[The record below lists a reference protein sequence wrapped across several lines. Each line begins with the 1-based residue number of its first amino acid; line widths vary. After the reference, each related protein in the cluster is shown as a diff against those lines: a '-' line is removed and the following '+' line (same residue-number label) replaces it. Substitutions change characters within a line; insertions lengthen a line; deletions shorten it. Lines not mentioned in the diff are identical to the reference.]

1 MNRPGPFV
9 VLKFG
14 GTSVSSPERWRTIV
28 RVVKEHVSAG
38 DRVVLVHSAIRGV
51 TDLLHGL
58 ALDAQA
64 GNAVAVDAGVDRLR
78 ALHLELAAGLT
89 LREVP
94 GLEGE
99 LDFLRNQLRTERAEA
114 VPRDPHL
121 AEVLATGERLVS
133 WVGAAALV
141 AAGIDTTWVD
151 ARDLLTAKTSVSE
164 TAQPW
169 LSAEC
174 DAAVDPE
181 VQERVAEVDGVL
193 LTQGFTA
200 RTPGGETV
208 VLGRGGSDTAAACLA
223 GKLDADR
230 LEVWSDVPGM
240 FTADPRLVPA
250 ARLLRSLGYREAQ
263 EIATT
268 GSAVLHPRCIQALRD
283 RGIPIHLR
291 SILHP
296 DIEGTIIRGLEGT
309 GPAQV
314 KALSRQLGVVLISM
328 ETVGMWQKVGFL
340 AQAFG
345 ILADAGLSIDLVST
359 SETNVTVS
367 LDASANLLDQGQLDR
382 VVERLGAVSVVT
394 VISPCASVSLV
405 GRHIRRLLHRLG
417 PVLEVFE
424 GYEIRM
430 VTQAASDLNLTVVVD
445 EPQAEGLV
453 RQLHALLVPESAD
466 PTVFGPR
473 WTEIALGEAERSRT

>member
-1 MNRPGPFV
+1 MNPPAPLV

-14 GTSVSSPERWRTIV
+14 GTSVSSPERWRTIARIV
-28 RVVKEHVSAG
+28 TEHVSAG

-51 TDLLHGL
+51 TDVLHGL
-58 ALDAQA
+58 ALDARA
-64 GNAVAVDAGVDRLR
+64 GDVAAVDAGVDRLR

-89 LREVP
+89 LGEVP
-94 GLEGE
+94 RLEAE
-99 LDFLRNQLRTERAEA
+99 LNFLRDELRTERAEA
-114 VPRDPHL
+114 ISPGPHL

-133 WVGAAALV
+133 RVGAAAL
-141 AAGIDTTWVD
+141 AAGGIGTTWVD
-151 ARDLLTAKTSVSE
+151 ARDLLTAKTSVLE

-174 DAAVDPE
+174 DAAVDAD
-181 VQERVAEVDGVL
+181 VQERVAAVDGVL

-208 VLGRGGSDTAAACLA
+208 VLGRGGSDTAAAYLA
-223 GKLDADR
+223 GKLNADR

-240 FTADPRLVPA
+240 FTADPKLVPA
-250 ARLLRSLGYREAQ
+250 ARLIRSLNYREAQ

-268 GSAVLHPRCIQALRD
+268 GSTVLHPRCIPALRD

-296 DIEGTIIRGLEGT
+296 DMDGTVIQASDAT

-314 KALSRQLGVVLISM
+314 KAISRRLGVVLIAM
-328 ETVGMWQKVGFL
+328 ETVGMWQEVGFL
-340 AQAFG
+340 ARAFG
-345 ILADAGLSIDLVST
+345 ILAEAGLSIDLVST

-367 LDASANLLDQGQLDR
+367 LDASANLLDEDQLDR

-394 VISPCASVSLV
+394 VIRPCASVSLV
-405 GRHIRRLLHRLG
+405 GSRIRTLLHRLG
-417 PVLEVFE
+417 PALQLLE
-424 GYEIRM
+424 GYEIRL

-453 RQLHALLVPESAD
+453 RQLHALLIPETAD

-473 WTEIALGEAERSRT
+473 WQEIAVAL

>member
-1 MNRPGPFV
+1 MNRPTPLV

-14 GTSVSSPERWRTIV
+14 GTSVSSPERWRTIA
-28 RVVKEHVSAG
+28 RVVTQHLSAG

-58 ALDAQA
+58 AVDARA
-64 GNAVAVDAGVDRLR
+64 GNGVAVDAGVDRLR

-89 LREVP
+89 LGEVP
-94 GLEGE
+94 GLESE
-99 LDFLRNQLRTERAEA
+99 FDFLRDQLRTERAEA
-114 VPRDPHL
+114 APPDPHL

-133 WVGAAALV
+133 WVGAAALA
-141 AAGIDTTWVD
+141 AAGIATTWVD

-164 TAQPW
+164 AAQSW

-174 DAAVDPE
+174 DSAVDPD
-181 VQERVAEVDGVL
+181 VQERVAATDGVL

-208 VLGRGGSDTAAACLA
+208 VLGRGGSDTAAAYLA

-250 ARLLRSLGYREAQ
+250 ARLLKLLNYREAQ

-268 GSAVLHPRCIQALRD
+268 GSSVLHPRCIRALRD
-283 RGIPIHLR
+283 RRIPIHLR

-296 DIEGTIIRGLEGT
+296 DIDGTIIQALVGT

-328 ETVGMWQKVGFL
+328 ETVGMWQEVGFL
-340 AQAFG
+340 ARAFG

-367 LDASANLLDQGQLDR
+367 LDANANLLDQGQLDR
-382 VVERLGAVSVVT
+382 VVERLGAFSVVT

-405 GRHIRRLLHRLG
+405 GGRIRRLLHRLG

-424 GYEIRM
+424 GYEIRLI
-430 VTQAASDLNLTVVVD
+430 TQAASDLNLTVVVD
-445 EPQAEGLV
+445 EPEAEGLV
-453 RQLHALLVPESAD
+453 RQLHALLVPEPAD

-473 WTEIALGEAERSRT
+473 WTEIALGEVE